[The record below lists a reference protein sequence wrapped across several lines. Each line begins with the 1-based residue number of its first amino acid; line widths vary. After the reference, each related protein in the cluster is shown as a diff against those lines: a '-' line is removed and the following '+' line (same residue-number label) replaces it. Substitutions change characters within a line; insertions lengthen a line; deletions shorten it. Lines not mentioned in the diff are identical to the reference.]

1 MNALGTGVFTPR
13 SEGQRIR
20 ASSGNQV
27 TGALSDALQ
36 RRTLSYDRVSEL
48 VAQLIG
54 RRFSGTM
61 AVHFEAGY
69 IICADLEPPIKE

>member
-1 MNALGTGVFTPR
+1 MSALGTGVVTLR
-13 SEGQRIR
+13 SEEQRIHP
-20 ASSGNQV
+20 SSANPV

-36 RRTLSYDRVSEL
+36 RRTLSYDRVGEL

-61 AVHFEAGY
+61 TVHFEAGY
-69 IICADLEPPIKE
+69 IICADLEPSIKE